1 MLGSLYASRSLLL
14 VSYVAQVALSIY
26 TLVLLILSLVLTV
39 VVPRVA
45 LVDNHLVVSVQVGG
59 VVTSL
64 GQYLGRYPATRT
76 QVVEQCTLNVVV
88 EVELG
93 EVIIHR
99 IVVACRTPRWLNRDI
114 DGSRHVGRIVVGCCA
129 INNCR

>member
-14 VSYVAQVALSIY
+14 VSYVAQVTLSVN

-64 GQYLGRYPATRT
+64 G
-76 QVVEQCTLNVVV
+76 
-88 EVELG
+88 
-93 EVIIHR
+93 
-99 IVVACRTPRWLNRDI
+99 
-114 DGSRHVGRIVVGCCA
+114 
-129 INNCR
+129 